1 MSLLSPTRHPASLGR
16 GDGPTLLV
24 ASTGGHLEQLIR
36 LRERLGED
44 MGPFEWATFDGNQSR
59 ALLAGETVHYVG
71 YIKPRDF
78 GAVARD
84 LPDAIRLI
92 REGHYRAVVSTG
104 SGIALPFFV
113 AARLHGVPCHYIESA
128 ARSDG
133 PSLTGRLLG
142 ALPGTRRYTQYE
154 ALATRRWAYCGSLF
168 DGFAADAAP
177 AVSTEPQR
185 PLSRVV
191 VTLGTMPGYGF
202 RSAVEQ
208 LTRLLPEVC
217 APDVEILWQTGATDL
232 SGLGVDGHDQIPA
245 TVLRDAMREADL
257 VVAHG
262 GIGSALNTLDSGR
275 APVLLP
281 RRVSRGEHVDDH
293 QVLICEQLDSRGI
306 AVGRE
311 VEDLTVEDL
320 WRAARTTVHSTT
332 DVVPLELV
340 GTSH

>member
-1 MSLLSPTRHPASLGR
+1 M
-16 GDGPTLLV
+16 

-36 LRERLGED
+36 LRDRLGEE

-59 ALLAGETVHYVG
+59 ALLRDETVHYVG

-84 LPDAIRLI
+84 LPDALRLI

-154 ALATRRWAYCGSLF
+154 PLATRRWAYCGSLF
-168 DGFAADAAP
+168 DGFEADHVP
-177 AVSTEPQR
+177 ASGADPDR
-185 PLSRVV
+185 SLSRVV

-208 LTRLLPEVC
+208 LNRLLPQVC
-217 APDVEILWQTGATDL
+217 APDADILWQTGATDL
-232 SGLGVDGHDQIPA
+232 TGLGIDGRDQIPA
-245 TVLRDAMREADL
+245 TELSDAIRQSDL

-262 GIGSALNTLDSGR
+262 GIGSALNSLDSGR

-281 RRVSRGEHVDDH
+281 RRVARGEHVDDH
-293 QVLICEQLDSRGI
+293 QVLICTQLDDRGI

-311 VEDLTVEDL
+311 VDALTVEDL
-320 WRAARTTVHSTT
+320 WRAARTRIRSITG
-332 DVVPLELV
+332 VVPLDLAAA
-340 GTSH
+340 H